1 MNGTSKP
8 SQSALIVGVGEGLGA
23 SLARCFAAQGFAVVM
38 GARTPERLETLS
50 AEIAASGQWATPY
63 VMDARNER
71 DLQDAVAVA
80 EAVAPLQVAI
90 YNAGA
95 AHRSPAQDITAEMFE
110 KVWRLG
116 CLGGF
121 CMARAAGERMLS
133 RGRGTILFTS
143 ATSAWRGGA
152 EFAAFAAAKSG
163 LRAVSQSLAR
173 EWGPKGIHVASVV
186 IDGPMDM
193 PAIHRRFPNIR
204 SAVPPDGLLDTG
216 HVAEV
221 YWQLHRQH
229 RSAWTQEVDLRPYS
243 EKF

>member
-1 MNGTSKP
+1 LN
-8 SQSALIVGVGEGLGA
+8 SQVSLRGCVLIVGVGEGLGA
-23 SLARCFAAQGFAVVM
+23 SLARRFAAEGYVVFM
-38 GARTPERLETLS
+38 CARTQDRLETLA
-50 AEIAASGQWATPY
+50 AELTGLGQRAIAR

-71 DLQDAVAVA
+71 EVHDAVAAA
-80 EAVAPLQVAI
+80 EAVAPVQVAI

-95 AHRSPAQDITAEMFE
+95 AHRSPAVDITGDMFE

-121 CMARAAGERMLS
+121 CMAREAGRNMLP

-143 ATSAWRGGA
+143 ATSALRGAA
-152 EFAAFAAAKSG
+152 EFSAFAAAKSG

-186 IDGPMDM
+186 IDGAMDM
-193 PAIHRRFPNIR
+193 PAIHKRFPDLR
-204 SAVPPDGLLDTG
+204 SALPPDGLLDTER
-216 HVAEV
+216 VAEV

-243 EKF
+243 EKY